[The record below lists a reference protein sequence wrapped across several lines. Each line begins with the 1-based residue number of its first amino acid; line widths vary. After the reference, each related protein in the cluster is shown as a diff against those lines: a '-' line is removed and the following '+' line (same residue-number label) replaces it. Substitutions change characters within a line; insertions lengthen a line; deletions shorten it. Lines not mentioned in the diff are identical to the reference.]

1 MQHVHIL
8 RSLKLTLF
16 ERENFMSMETKF
28 KNKGIKLVIWT
39 EFIIDFQRT
48 PHIDKPDETIL
59 EALPRFVLGQQHRL
73 VRRRN
78 VPPSKLPSRNTLL
91 SLMFYKTKMHARALR

>member
-1 MQHVHIL
+1 MQYVHIL

-48 PHIDKPDETIL
+48 PHIDKSD
-59 EALPRFVLGQQHRL
+59 
-73 VRRRN
+73 
-78 VPPSKLPSRNTLL
+78 
-91 SLMFYKTKMHARALR
+91 